1 MINLIN
7 YVITVCPTDVQ
18 GVVTVD
24 ADTQYNVSVCFNNN
38 IINKSFQAVTR
49 IKQIFL
55 DSTEVVK
62 IVNTTFIDFQYTS
75 ESFLFA
81 SISILQ
87 LNNVTMILTHDN
99 SAMTFGLVSNSA
111 STDVSTSNINI
122 TVKQGVSMV
131 IFGTTKYLQVADSRI
146 IAQLLVSTAQ
156 YSNMALSS
164 SYIQLSNVEINYKL
178 KASGQILQI
187 AAATQI
193 SASNLLIKQF
203 SGVTIGNQAALCASF
218 DNCFVVYNLTQAD
231 TFAVEYYNKTHKIPT
246 KKEFESQSSSFL
258 YSYTSTTDNQ
268 YFVSTANFAQKQQD
282 ETNTAVYLGY
292 CANISTCWC
301 DTTATSPFC
310 TCDSVNQRLFENK
323 CLVQTNDLDGSI
335 YVSLTPNTKKYFKC
349 PTTTSLPVYVLNENI
364 HACFTQCD
372 SSCSNTI
379 NSTSTA
385 NCDCKCSLPV
395 IIDVKAG
402 KCTQTCA
409 NDSFI
414 YFNNQCFEKCSNC
427 LNGDAYL
434 DGKSTVYYNCTTNY
448 ILQNGQCVKTT
459 KSTNQ
464 FIIGISVGSGCL
476 AVVATVLVSVKGCLQ
491 MKKNRAQRV

>member
-178 KASGQILQI
+178 TASGQILQI

-218 DNCFVVYNLTQAD
+218 DNCFVVYNLTQVDD
-231 TFAVEYYNKTHKIPT
+231 TFAVKYYNKTLNISET
-246 KKEFESQSSSFL
+246 DFVSQTSSFL
-258 YSYTSTTDNQ
+258 YNYTSTIDIQ
-268 YFVSTANFAQKQQD
+268 YFVSTANFAQKQLD
-282 ETNTAVYLGY
+282 ETNTAVYVGY
-292 CANISTCWC
+292 CANLTVCWC
-301 DTTATSPFC
+301 KKDSMAVQLSFC
-310 TCDSVNQRLFENK
+310 TCKSSQRVFHGICVDNITDADGSNY
-323 CLVQTNDLDGSI
+323 VIALDGSK
-335 YVSLTPNTKKYFKC
+335 YYFKC
-349 PTTTSLPVYVLNENI
+349 PSSTPPMVLTI
-364 HACFTQCD
+364 THHCLAQCD

-379 NSTSTA
+379 NNTSTA

-395 IIDVKAG
+395 DVKAG
-402 KCTQTCA
+402 KCTQTCT

>member
-7 YVITVCPTDVQ
+7 FLIAVCPTDVQ

-24 ADTQYNVSVCFNNN
+24 ADTQYDVSACFLNN
-38 IINKSFQAVTR
+38 IINKSFQYVLRT
-49 IKQIFL
+49 KQLFL

-62 IVNTTFIDFQYTS
+62 IVNTTFIDFIYTS

-87 LNNVTMILTHDN
+87 LNNVTMILIHDN
-99 SAMTFGLVSNSA
+99 SAMTYGLVSNSA

-146 IAQLLVSTAQ
+146 ISQLPITNAQ
-156 YSNMALSS
+156 YSNIALSS
-164 SYIQLSNVEINYKL
+164 SYIQLSNVEINFNL
-178 KASGQILQI
+178 AASGQILQI

-193 SASNLLIKQF
+193 SVSNLLIKQF

-218 DNCFVVYNLTQAD
+218 ENCFVIYNLSKAD
-231 TFAVEYYNKTHKIPT
+231 TFAVEYYNKTDQILNDT
-246 KKEFESQSSSFL
+246 EFVSQASSFL
-258 YSYTSTTDNQ
+258 YKYTSTSDDQ
-268 YFVSTANFAQKQQD
+268 YFVSTANFARKQPD
-282 ETNTAVYLGY
+282 ETGTAVYVGY
-292 CANISTCWC
+292 CANLTSCWC
-301 DTTATSPFC
+301 NKDSMAVQESFC
-310 TCDSVNQRLFENK
+310 TCKSSQRVFHGFCVDNI
-323 CLVQTNDLDGSI
+323 TDADGSN
-335 YVSLTPNTKKYFKC
+335 YVIALNGSKYYFKC
-349 PTTTSLPVYVLNENI
+349 PFSTPPMVLNI
-364 HACFTQCD
+364 THHCAIQCD

-385 NCDCKCSLPV
+385 NCVCECSVPV
-395 IIDVKAG
+395 KIVDN
-402 KCTQTCA
+402 KCTEICA
-409 NDSFI
+409 NESF
-414 YFNNQCFEKCSNC
+414 YFDNDKCFEKCSNC
-427 LNGDAYL
+427 LNGNAYL
-434 DGKSTVYYNCTTNY
+434 DGKQTVYYECNPNY
-448 ILQNGQCVKTT
+448 NLQNGQCVKTT

-476 AVVATVLVSVKGCLQ
+476 AVVAIVLVSVKGCLQ